1 MANPKTGT
9 PKTKAAAKTALTPTL
24 ARAPVAAPKPGKGNS
39 KPQAAPSP
47 ALNAQERDKLVAQ
60 AAYFRAEKRGFAP
73 GYELQDWVEAEA
85 EVKRL
90 IGDR

>member
-1 MANPKTGT
+1 MPNATARA
-9 PKTKAAAKTALTPTL
+9 PKTKATPKAERTSNSGAKPKAGRSASKSP
-24 ARAPVAAPKPGKGNS
+24 AVAAS
-39 KPQAAPSP
+39 APSR
-47 ALNAQERDKLVAQ
+47 QERERLIAL

-73 GYELQDWVEAEA
+73 GYELQDWVEAEV